1 MTHEETNRALFRA
14 CESGDVEAARFH
26 LEKGVDVRAKGR
38 WGETPLH
45 VACTEDR
52 PDLVRLLLEKG
63 ADVNV
68 KTDAGSTP
76 LHVACWYGHP
86 DLVLFLIEHGADVNA
101 KDMNGRT
108 PLNLTLMLPE
118 RGAVIAVRERILGL
132 FREHAPEAVMEAY
145 CTAQERR

>member
-1 MTHEETNRALFRA
+1 MTKTQKNEALFRA

-52 PDLVRLLLEKG
+52 
-63 ADVNV
+63 
-68 KTDAGSTP
+68 
-76 LHVACWYGHP
+76 P

-132 FREHAPEAVMEAY
+132 FREHAPDAVMEAY